1 MSYQEDIEKNKEIVE
16 AGDRVIYV
24 PRHAHGDIN
33 HPDCEYGIVKE
44 IALNGIFV
52 NYVRKGIPQ
61 MTAQL
66 TNPRFLYLEGKG
78 FGEKSIFEIFE
89 TLNNEGRV

>member
-1 MSYQEDIEKNKEIVE
+1 MNYEEAVRKNQEVIEV
-16 AGDRVIYV
+16 GDRVIYV
-24 PRHAHGDIN
+24 PRHADGDIN

-61 MTAQL
+61 TTAQL
-66 TNPRFLYLEGKG
+66 TNPMFLYLEGKG
-78 FGEKSIFEIFE
+78 FGEKSIFEIFKS
-89 TLNNEGRV
+89 LNNEGKI